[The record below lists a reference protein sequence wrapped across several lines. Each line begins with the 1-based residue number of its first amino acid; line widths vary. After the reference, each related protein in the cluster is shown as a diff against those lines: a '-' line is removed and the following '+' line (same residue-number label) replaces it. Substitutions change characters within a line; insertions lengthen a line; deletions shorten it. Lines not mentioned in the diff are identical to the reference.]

1 MNAPG
6 TFTGR
11 PRRRTTHPWVRGSD
25 LVARVVITAG
35 GIGTIVAVL
44 LVCVFLLAVALPL
57 FQRPWIE
64 PVTTAA
70 LRGESVAAA
79 RFAHLGMDESGRI
92 GFALTGDGEIE
103 VFAVKTGGRILGR
116 SAKET
121 GLAGVSA
128 VRIAPGGMDAVIG
141 FEDGSHATGR
151 LGLESTFLAASDVP
165 AEIGRLPPGAA
176 VAWEDRVL
184 VHASRDLYATV
195 KLVVEIDERQ
205 AAASPSPIVDCDLT
219 KTPSGPLVALL
230 AKDGGTRIAS
240 TSSRRNFLT
249 DEVVT
254 TSVVGTIAAGDAA
267 EPRASFVRV
276 SELGDQVL
284 LVAADGTARRYSTK
298 SIQAPRLLETVDV
311 AEGSRTVTAVARLYG
326 GNAFAVADDAG
337 GVDVWFTTRSARE
350 GTSLP
355 EDGSTLTRTKS
366 FAPPISTK
374 SPADAVVA
382 IAASPRSRL
391 LAAAHASGRIRLLH
405 STTRSEVVSTTVPK
419 ATVPKAADG
428 PALGPLAISLPETTL
443 LAARGD
449 AVSAWRFDAGYPE
462 VTLATLFGRIW
473 YEQYPEPV
481 HAWETTGHESF
492 EPKYGLVPLV
502 FGTIKATVYSMF
514 FAAPIAILAA
524 IYSSQ
529 FMHPRWKARV
539 KPMIEMMASLPSVV
553 LGFFAGLVLA
563 PAVEGSLMAFGASL
577 FTVPLSI
584 ALAAHLWQVL
594 PRASR
599 ARFSGFRFAIVLL
612 AAIPLGVA
620 AGWLVAKPAE
630 RWLFAG
636 DVQAWL
642 DGHGG
647 SGLGGWVVML
657 LPVSAVAV
665 VIGMGRA
672 VTPSLRQASGG
683 WSTSK
688 AALVSLGTFAA
699 GVAATVVLAVAAAV
713 MIDALRLDA
722 RGGLVGTYAQ
732 RNAFIVAIGMGFAI
746 IPLIFTLADDALSSV
761 PEHLR
766 SASLGAGATPW
777 QTAIRVTVP
786 AAASGLFSAAMIG
799 LGRAVGETMVVLM
812 AAGNK
817 PLIDW
822 NVFNGFQ
829 TLSAAIA
836 TELPEA
842 ARGSAHYRI
851 LFLAALTLFAITF
864 AVNTVAEFVRQRFRR
879 RAHEL

>member
-57 FQRPWIE
+57 FQRSWIE
-64 PVTTAA
+64 PLTTVAG
-70 LRGESVAAA
+70 RGDSVADG
-79 RFAHLGMDESGRI
+79 RFVHLGMDESGRI
-92 GFALTGDGEIE
+92 GFALTGDGGID

-116 SAKET
+116 SAEET

-128 VRIAPGGMDAVIG
+128 VRIAPGGMDAVVG
-141 FEDGSHATGR
+141 FQDGSHTTGR
-151 LGLESTFLAASDVP
+151 LGLESTFLAASAVP
-165 AEIGRLPPGAA
+165 AELGHLPPGDA
-176 VAWEDRVL
+176 VSWKDRVL

-195 KLVVEIDERQ
+195 KLVVEMDERQ

-219 KTPSGPLVALL
+219 KTASGPLVALL
-230 AKDGGTRIAS
+230 AKDGAARIAS

-249 DEVVT
+249 DEIVT
-254 TSVVGTIAAGDAA
+254 TKVVGTIPAGDDA
-267 EPRASFVRV
+267 ETRASFVRV

-298 SIQAPRLLETVDV
+298 SVQAPRLLETVDV

-326 GNAFAVADDAG
+326 GNAIAVGDDAG

-366 FAPPISTK
+366 FAPPIATK

-382 IAASPRSRL
+382 VAPSPRSRL

-405 STTRSEVVSTTVPK
+405 STTRSEVVS
-419 ATVPKAADG
+419 AAVPKAADG
-428 PALGPLAISLPETTL
+428 PVLGPLAISLPETTL

-449 AVSAWRFDAGYPE
+449 AVSAWRFDAGNPE

-473 YEQYPEPV
+473 YEQYPQPV

-594 PRASR
+594 PRAWRVS
-599 ARFSGFRFAIVLL
+599 FSGFRFAIVLL

-620 AGWLVAKPAE
+620 AGWLVANPAE

-657 LPVSAVAV
+657 LPVSAIAV
-665 VIGMGRA
+665 MIGMGRA
-672 VTPSLRQASGG
+672 VTPSLRQASAG

-688 AALVSLGTFAA
+688 AALVSLATFAA

>member
-11 PRRRTTHPWVRGSD
+11 TRRRTTHPWVRAGD
-25 LVARVVITAG
+25 LVARFVITAG

-64 PVTTAA
+64 PVTTVA
-70 LRGESVAAA
+70 RKGESVAPG
-79 RFAHLGMDESGRI
+79 RLAHLGMDESGRI
-92 GFALTGDGEIE
+92 ALAVKSDGGIE
-103 VFAVKTGGRILGR
+103 VFSVKTGGRILGR
-116 SAKET
+116 SAEET

-128 VRIAPGGMDAVIG
+128 IRVAPGGMDAVIG
-141 FEDGSHATGR
+141 FDDGSHATGR
-151 LGLESTFLAASDVP
+151 FGLESTFLAASDVP
-165 AEIGRLPPGAA
+165 AEIGRLPPGGA
-176 VAWEDRVL
+176 VAWKNDVI
-184 VHASRDLYATV
+184 VHASGDLYATV
-195 KLVVEIDERQ
+195 KLVVEMGAKH
-205 AAASPSPIVDCDLT
+205 AATSPSPIVDCDLT
-219 KTPSGPLVALL
+219 LTASGPLVALL
-230 AKDGGTRIAS
+230 AKDGAARIAS
-240 TSSRRNFLT
+240 MSSRRNFLT

-254 TSVVGTIAAGDAA
+254 TSVVGLIPAGDGKESPAA
-267 EPRASFVRV
+267 FVRV

-284 LVAADGTARRYSTK
+284 LVAVDGTARRYSTK
-298 SIQAPRLLETVDV
+298 PIDAPRLLETVDV
-311 AEGSRTVTAVARLYG
+311 ADGERTVTAVTRLYG
-326 GNAFAVADDAG
+326 GTAIAVGDDAG
-337 GVDVWFTTRSARE
+337 GVNVWFTTRSARD
-350 GTSLP
+350 GQSLP

-366 FAPPISTK
+366 FDPPPVTPTSEG
-374 SPADAVVA
+374 DAVVA
-382 IAASPRSRL
+382 IAPSPRSRL
-391 LAAAHASGRIRLLH
+391 LAVAHASGELRLLH
-405 STTRSEVVSTTVPK
+405 STTRSEVVSTKVGKGANAP
-419 ATVPKAADG
+419 P
-428 PALGPLAISLPETTL
+428 LGPLAISLPETTL

-449 AVSAWRFDAGYPE
+449 AVSGWRFDAGYPE
-462 VTLATLFGRIW
+462 VTLGTLFGRIW

-502 FGTIKATVYSMF
+502 FGTIKATVYSML

-529 FMHPRWKARV
+529 FMQPKWKAKV

-584 ALAAHLWQVL
+584 ALAAHLWQLL
-594 PRASR
+594 PRAWR
-599 ARFSGFRFAIVLL
+599 TRFSVFRFALVLL

-620 AGWLVAKPAE
+620 TGWAIAKPAE

-657 LPVSAVAV
+657 LPVSAIAV
-665 VIGMGRA
+665 MIAMGRV
-672 VTPSLRQASGG
+672 VTPALRQASEG

-688 AALVSLGTFAA
+688 AAMVSLATFAA
-699 GVAATVVLAVAAAV
+699 GVAATVVLAVAAGV

-722 RGGLVGTYAQ
+722 RGGLVGTYGQ

-864 AVNTVAEFVRQRFRR
+864 VVNTIAEFVRQRFRR